1 MYLLYNTAF
10 QDSMK
15 ILKEAAYNHII
26 SILDDKINTARKAVL
41 SAKESR
47 NNETKSSAGDKHETG
62 RAMSQIELD
71 NSEMQLGKVL
81 NLKRQFLQLDVQK
94 ERNTIEPG
102 CMVRTNNQVYFI
114 SIGLGKIQ
122 VKNDV
127 CYVVSIQSPIGQ
139 AMLNKKIGDLISFQ
153 NKQFEIKEIL

>member
-1 MYLLYNTAF
+1 
-10 QDSMK
+10 MK
-15 ILKEAAYNHII
+15 ALKEAAYNHII
-26 SILDDKINTARKAVL
+26 SLLDDKINAAEKAVL

-47 NNETKSSAGDKHETG
+47 NNETKSTAGDKHETG

-81 NLKRQFLQLDVQK
+81 HLKGQFLQIDMQK

-102 CMVRTNNQVYFI
+102 CLVRTDNAVYFI
-114 SIGLGKIQ
+114 SIGLGKIH
-122 VKNDV
+122 VSNDV
-127 CYVVSIQSPIGQ
+127 LYAVSIQSPIGQ
-139 AMLNKKIGDLISFQ
+139 ALQYKKVGDLISFQ